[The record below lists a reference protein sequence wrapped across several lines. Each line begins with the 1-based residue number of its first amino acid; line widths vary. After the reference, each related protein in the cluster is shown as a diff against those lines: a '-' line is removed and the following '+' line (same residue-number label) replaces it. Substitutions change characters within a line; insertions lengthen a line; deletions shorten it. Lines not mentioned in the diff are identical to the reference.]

1 MKIDSQIL
9 EQIQAQVKR
18 KDQAAFALG
27 VAVSEYELAKA
38 GLSLLAETVT
48 RDGRLL
54 RLGALQHEFD
64 GYRDLHMK
72 VVVQANVAQASLGE
86 AALVMLGLPKE
97 GHTFTIDEK
106 TGDVLELIS
115 GAYVPV
121 LEVT

>member
-1 MKIDSQIL
+1 MKIDPL
-9 EQIQAQVKR
+9 VLGQIQAQVKR

-27 VAVSEYELAKA
+27 VVVAEYELAKA
-38 GLSLLAETVT
+38 GLALLAETVT

-72 VVVQANVAQASLGE
+72 MMVQANAVQASLGE
-86 AALVMLGLPKE
+86 AALAALGLPKE
-97 GHTFTIDEK
+97 GRTFTIDEK
-106 TGDVLELIS
+106 TGDVLELIG

-121 LEVT
+121 LAAA